1 MDGAYEVIAFY
12 VLAALTL
19 GSALGVMA
27 SRDLFHAVLLLIVT
41 FVGIAG
47 FFVLLSAEFLA
58 MAQVVIYV
66 GAISVLL
73 LFAVLL
79 IGNVFASL
87 RVPNRLDTTESGFY
101 TLEDGTRDYL
111 AKLETPVNAYATL
124 PEGGGRAIDD
134 ARRLLTA
141 AQEVNPGKFKVKFL
155 SLSLNKDEITR
166 LKGKYPQADLNE
178 YGILLTAGDNE
189 ERSAFIR
196 ESDLVKQEGGGVIMR
211 VTTETI
217 KISTGAIDPS
227 VFAVPGDYKLITK
240 KR

>member
-79 IGNVFASL
+79 TPRAGRNNSETQMLAPAALLTVALAAVFLFVIFDTDWATVSDEPIVAADELGNALLGPWVLPFEVAS
-87 RVPNRLDTTESGFY
+87 V
-101 TLEDGTRDYL
+101 
-111 AKLETPVNAYATL
+111 
-124 PEGGGRAIDD
+124 
-134 ARRLLTA
+134 LLTA
-141 AQEVNPGKFKVKFL
+141 ALVGSIMLARTP
-155 SLSLNKDEITR
+155 
-166 LKGKYPQADLNE
+166 
-178 YGILLTAGDNE
+178 E
-189 ERSAFIR
+189 EEA
-196 ESDLVKQEGGGVIMR
+196 EDAL
-211 VTTETI
+211 
-217 KISTGAIDPS
+217 A
-227 VFAVPGDYKLITK
+227 
-240 KR
+240 